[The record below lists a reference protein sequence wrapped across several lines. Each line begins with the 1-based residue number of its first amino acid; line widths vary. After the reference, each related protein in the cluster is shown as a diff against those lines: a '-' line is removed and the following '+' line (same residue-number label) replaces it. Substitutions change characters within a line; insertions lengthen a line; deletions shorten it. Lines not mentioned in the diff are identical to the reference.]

1 MIQKENSFGTFDQ
14 EINTFFK
21 DAHHFASLINTC
33 LYQGQEIVKPE
44 NLMLVDPKIQTYTR
58 DVLMLWNGRYGSY
71 YLGIENQLVE
81 NYPMP
86 YRILQYDCLV
96 YKDQMDALE
105 KEHRKKKDLRS
116 SEEFLSGIKASDRL
130 IPCITIVIYYGTR
143 PWQTNFCMKDMF
155 DVKDV
160 EHLNEYK
167 MNLIEVHSDTHRY
180 KDKELDLV
188 FSITRDIL
196 NGNFKTIKEK
206 YKQSIPKQV
215 ALVIASMAKDEELYQ
230 QIKEEEKEV
239 IVMCESLDRMREEAR
254 AEGMILGRRDGLIQ
268 GKTEG
273 IQIGRIQ
280 GESEGLQKGRIQGK
294 EEGVLTVLKSLLKK
308 GISDSYILEIT
319 GVSSEL
325 LMKAKQGLN

>member
-1 MIQKENSFGTFDQ
+1 MTSP
-14 EINTFFK
+14 FFIL
-21 DAHHFASLINTC
+21 H
-33 LYQGQEIVKPE
+33 P
-44 NLMLVDPKIQTYTR
+44 
-58 DVLMLWNGRYGSY
+58 GSY
-71 YLGIENQLVE
+71 YLGIENQLIE

-96 YKDQMDALE
+96 YKDQTDILE

-116 SEEFLSGIKASDRL
+116 SEEFLSGINASDRL

-143 PWQTNFCMKDMF
+143 PWQTNFSMKDMF
-155 DVKDV
+155 DVKDMSS
-160 EHLNEYK
+160 LIDFR

-196 NGNFKTIKEK
+196 NANFNTIRNK
-206 YKQSIPKQV
+206 YKQGIPKQV

-239 IVMCESLDRMREEAR
+239 IVMCESLDRMREKAR
-254 AEGMILGRRDGLIQ
+254 SEGMILGRRDGLIQ

-273 IQIGRIQ
+273 IQIG
-280 GESEGLQKGRIQGK
+280 K
-294 EEGVLTVLKSLLKK
+294 EDGILMILKNLLKK

-325 LMKAKQGLN
+325 LMKAKQTLN

>member
-1 MIQKENSFGTFDQ
+1 
-14 EINTFFK
+14 
-21 DAHHFASLINTC
+21 
-33 LYQGQEIVKPE
+33 
-44 NLMLVDPKIQTYTR
+44 
-58 DVLMLWNGRYGSY
+58 
-71 YLGIENQLVE
+71 
-81 NYPMP
+81 
-86 YRILQYDCLV
+86 
-96 YKDQMDALE
+96 
-105 KEHRKKKDLRS
+105 
-116 SEEFLSGIKASDRL
+116 
-130 IPCITIVIYYGTR
+130 
-143 PWQTNFCMKDMF
+143 
-155 DVKDV
+155 
-160 EHLNEYK
+160 
-167 MNLIEVHSDTHRY
+167 VHSDTHRY

-188 FSITRDIL
+188 FSMTRDIL
-196 NGNFKTIKEK
+196 NANFNTIRNK
-206 YKQSIPKQV
+206 YKQGIPKQV

-254 AEGMILGRRDGLIQ
+254 SEGMILGRRDGLIQ
-268 GKTEG
+268 GKTVG

>member
-1 MIQKENSFGTFDQ
+1 
-14 EINTFFK
+14 
-21 DAHHFASLINTC
+21 
-33 LYQGQEIVKPE
+33 
-44 NLMLVDPKIQTYTR
+44 
-58 DVLMLWNGRYGSY
+58 
-71 YLGIENQLVE
+71 
-81 NYPMP
+81 
-86 YRILQYDCLV
+86 
-96 YKDQMDALE
+96 
-105 KEHRKKKDLRS
+105 
-116 SEEFLSGIKASDRL
+116 
-130 IPCITIVIYYGTR
+130 
-143 PWQTNFCMKDMF
+143 MKDMF

-188 FSITRDIL
+188 FSMTRDIL
-196 NGNFKTIKEK
+196 NANFNTIRNK
-206 YKQSIPKQV
+206 YKQGIPKQV

-268 GKTEG
+268 GEEKAEL
-273 IQIGRIQ
+273 RI
-280 GESEGLQKGRIQGK
+280 
-294 EEGVLTVLKSLLKK
+294 LTNLLKK

-325 LMKAKQGLN
+325 LMKAKQSIH

>member
-1 MIQKENSFGTFDQ
+1 
-14 EINTFFK
+14 
-21 DAHHFASLINTC
+21 
-33 LYQGQEIVKPE
+33 
-44 NLMLVDPKIQTYTR
+44 MLVDPKIQAYTR

-71 YLGIENQLVE
+71 YLGIENQLIE

-96 YKDQMDALE
+96 YKDQMDILE

-143 PWQTNFCMKDMF
+143 PWQTNFSMKDMF

-167 MNLIEVHSDTHRY
+167 MNLIEVHSDTHQY
-180 KDKELDLV
+180 KDNELDLV
-188 FSITRDIL
+188 FSMTRDIL
-196 NGNFKTIKEK
+196 NANFNTIRNK
-206 YKQSIPKQV
+206 YKQGIPKQV

-239 IVMCESLDRMREEAR
+239 IVMCESLDRMREKAR
-254 AEGMILGRRDGLIQ
+254 SEGMILGRRDGLIQ
-268 GKTEG
+268 GEEKAEL
-273 IQIGRIQ
+273 RI
-280 GESEGLQKGRIQGK
+280 
-294 EEGVLTVLKSLLKK
+294 LTNLLKK

-325 LMKAKQGLN
+325 LMKAKQSIH

>member
-1 MIQKENSFGTFDQ
+1 MIQKENSYGTFDQ

-21 DAHHFASLINTC
+21 DAHHFACLINTC
-33 LYQGQEIVKPE
+33 LYQEQEIVKPE
-44 NLMLVDPKIQTYTR
+44 NLMLVDPKIQAYTR

-71 YLGIENQLVE
+71 YLGIENQLIE

-155 DVKDV
+155 DVKD
-160 EHLNEYK
+160 EHHLIDFK
-167 MNLIEVHSDTHRY
+167 MNLLEVHSDTHQY

-188 FSITRDIL
+188 FSMTRDIL
-196 NGNFKTIKEK
+196 NANFNTIRNK
-206 YKQSIPKQV
+206 YKQGIPKQV
-215 ALVIASMAKDEELYQ
+215 ALVIASMAKDE
-230 QIKEEEKEV
+230 
-239 IVMCESLDRMREEAR
+239 
-254 AEGMILGRRDGLIQ
+254 
-268 GKTEG
+268 
-273 IQIGRIQ
+273 
-280 GESEGLQKGRIQGK
+280 
-294 EEGVLTVLKSLLKK
+294 
-308 GISDSYILEIT
+308 
-319 GVSSEL
+319 
-325 LMKAKQGLN
+325 

>member
-1 MIQKENSFGTFDQ
+1 MIQKENSYGTFDQ
-14 EINTFFK
+14 EINAFFK

-44 NLMLVDPKIQTYTR
+44 NLMLVDPKIQAYTR

-71 YLGIENQLVE
+71 YLGIENQLIE

-96 YKDQMDALE
+96 YKDQMDILE

-116 SEEFLSGIKASDRL
+116 SEEFLSGIKEEDKL

-143 PWQTNFCMKDMF
+143 PWQTNFSMKDMF

-167 MNLIEVHSDTHRY
+167 MNLLEVHSDTHRY
-180 KDKELDLV
+180 KDKELNLV
-188 FSITRDIL
+188 FSITREIL
-196 NGNFKTIKEK
+196 NGNFVIIKEK

-230 QIKEEEKEV
+230 QIKEEEKET
-239 IVMCESLDRMREEAR
+239 IIMCESLDRMREEYGTKR
-254 AEGMILGRRDGLIQ
+254 YL
-268 GKTEG
+268 
-273 IQIGRIQ
+273 Q
-280 GESEGLQKGRIQGK
+280 GEADGLQKGKIQGK
-294 EEGVLTVLKSLLKK
+294 EEGVLTILKNLLKK
-308 GISDSYILEIT
+308 GISDSYILEIA

-325 LMKAKQGLN
+325 LLKAKQTLN

>member
-14 EINTFFK
+14 EINAFFK
-21 DAHHFASLINTC
+21 DAHHFACLINTC
-33 LYQGQEIVKPE
+33 LYQGQEIVKPQD
-44 NLMLVDPKIQTYTR
+44 LMLVDPKIQAYTR

-71 YLGIENQLVE
+71 YLGIENQLIE

-96 YKDQMDALE
+96 YKDQMDVLE

-116 SEEFLSGIKASDRL
+116 SEEFLSGINASDKL

-143 PWQTNFCMKDMF
+143 PWQTNFSMKDMF

-167 MNLIEVHSDTHRY
+167 MNLLKVHSDTRRY

-188 FSITRDIL
+188 FSMTRDIL
-196 NGNFKTIKEK
+196 NANFNTIRNK
-206 YKQSIPKQV
+206 YKQGIPKQV

-239 IVMCESLDRMREEAR
+239 IVMCESLDRVREEAR

-273 IQIGRIQ
+273 IQIG
-280 GESEGLQKGRIQGK
+280 K
-294 EEGVLTVLKSLLKK
+294 EDGILMILKNLLKK

-325 LMKAKQGLN
+325 LMKAKQSLN

>member
-21 DAHHFASLINTC
+21 DAHHFACLINTC
-33 LYQGQEIVKPE
+33 LYQGQEIVKPQD
-44 NLMLVDPKIQTYTR
+44 LMRVDPKIQAYTR

-71 YLGIENQLVE
+71 YLGIENQLIE

-96 YKDQMDALE
+96 YKDQMDILE

-116 SEEFLSGIKASDRL
+116 SEEFLSGIKEEDKL

-143 PWQTNFCMKDMF
+143 PWQTNFSMKDMF
-155 DVKDV
+155 DVKD
-160 EHLNEYK
+160 EHHLIDFK
-167 MNLIEVHSDTHRY
+167 MNLLEVHSDTHQY

-196 NGNFKTIKEK
+196 NANFNTIRNK
-206 YKQSIPKQV
+206 YKQGIPKQV

-239 IVMCESLDRMREEAR
+239 IVMCESLDRMREEAK

-273 IQIGRIQ
+273 IQIG
-280 GESEGLQKGRIQGK
+280 K
-294 EEGVLTVLKSLLKK
+294 EDGILMILKNLLKK

-325 LMKAKQGLN
+325 LIKAKQSLN

>member
-1 MIQKENSFGTFDQ
+1 MTTNKNNSYTTFDQ

-21 DAHHFASLINTC
+21 DAHHFACLINTC

-44 NLMLVDPKIQTYTR
+44 NLMLVDPKIQAYTR

-71 YLGIENQLVE
+71 YLGIENQLIE

-96 YKDQMDALE
+96 YKDQMDILE

-143 PWQTNFCMKDMF
+143 PWQTNFSMKDMF
-155 DVKDV
+155 DVKD
-160 EHLNEYK
+160 EHHLIDFK
-167 MNLIEVHSDTHRY
+167 MNLLEVHSDTHQY
-180 KDKELDLV
+180 KDNELDLV
-188 FSITRDIL
+188 FSITREIL
-196 NGNFKTIKEK
+196 NGNFVILKEK

-239 IVMCESLDRMREEAR
+239 IIMCESLDRMREEYGTKR
-254 AEGMILGRRDGLIQ
+254 YL
-268 GKTEG
+268 
-273 IQIGRIQ
+273 Q
-280 GESEGLQKGRIQGK
+280 GEADGLQKGKIQGK
-294 EEGVLTVLKSLLKK
+294 EEGVLTILKNLLKK

-325 LMKAKQGLN
+325 LLKAKQTLN